1 MPAPAYGRYG
11 MRVVAELISLEE
23 AQRLIVD
30 AIQPTTAERVPIE
43 RAAGRVLAEPAAAAL
58 DLPPF
63 ASSAMDGYA
72 VRAAD
77 ASEGARL
84 AVVAE
89 SAAGS
94 PTAAEVGVGTAV
106 QISTGAVIPK
116 GADAIVPV
124 EHATDSAGEIVVE
137 TAAGSGDHIR
147 ARGTDVS
154 SGAVVVNAGT
164 LLGPAQVGA
173 LAAAGLS
180 EVQCAK
186 RPRVGIVVTGS
197 ELRAPGTALAEGEL
211 YESNGLMLAAQLVA
225 AGAVPAQLGVVSD
238 DTDEHERTLE
248 KALLGFDMVVTSGGA
263 SVGPHDLVREVQR
276 GLRVKEIF
284 HGVAIKPGK
293 PVTFGV
299 RKKHHI
305 FNLPGNPV
313 SALVCFELLVRPA
326 IGALLGARDVLPRFE
341 RATLATSV
349 GRLKARDQF
358 VRARVDGSGTE
369 GQRVVEPL
377 GGQGSHMIVA
387 AAHADA
393 LVRIGRGEGAVEAGA
408 EVSYLPLV

>member
-1 MPAPAYGRYG
+1 MT
-11 MRVVAELISLEE
+11 ELISLEE
-23 AQRLIVD
+23 AQKLVVG
-30 AIQPTTAERVPIE
+30 AIGPISAERVPIE
-43 RAAGRVLAEPAAAAL
+43 RAAGRVLAEPAAAVL

-63 ASSAMDGYA
+63 ANSAMDGFA

-77 ASEGARL
+77 ATEGARL
-84 AVVAE
+84 TVVAE

-94 PTAAEVGVGTAV
+94 PSATGVEPATAV
-106 QISTGAVIPK
+106 QISTGAAIPP

-124 EHATDSAGEIVVE
+124 EHAAASAGEITVNVPAE
-137 TAAGSGDHIR
+137 PGAHVR

-154 SGAVVVNAGT
+154 GGDTVLAPGT
-164 LLGPAQVGA
+164 LIGPAQVGA

-197 ELRAPGTALAEGEL
+197 ELRAPGTPLADGEL
-211 YESNGLMLAAQLVA
+211 YESNGLMLAAQLVG

-238 DTDEHERTLE
+238 DADEHERTLE

-263 SVGPHDLVREVQR
+263 SVGPHDLVRDVQR
-276 GLRVKEIF
+276 TLRVEEIF

-341 RATLATSV
+341 RCTLGTSI
-349 GRLKARDQF
+349 GRLEAREQF
-358 VRARVDGSGTE
+358 VRARIGAPGAN
-369 GQRVVEPL
+369 GQRVAEPL
-377 GGQGSHMIVA
+377 GSQGSHMIVS
-387 AAHADA
+387 AAHADG
-393 LVRIGRGEGAVEAGA
+393 LVRISRGDGAVEAGA
-408 EVSYLPLV
+408 EVSYLPLA